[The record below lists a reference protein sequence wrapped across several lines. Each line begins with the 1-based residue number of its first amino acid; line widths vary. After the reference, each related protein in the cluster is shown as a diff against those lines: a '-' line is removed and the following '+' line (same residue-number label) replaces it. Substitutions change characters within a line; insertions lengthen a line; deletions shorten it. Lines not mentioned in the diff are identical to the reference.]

1 MTKHLLGMVAIVKDE
16 SANVER
22 LLASVKPLFDTY
34 TIVDTGSSDDTVQL
48 LTDALPP
55 GSVHERPWVNFSHNL
70 NEALVLARNKSDW
83 LLRVDA
89 DQTVEYAPNF
99 TAWLSEQSL
108 EDGYNVQMV
117 ESGTCWRLPR
127 LLRGNLRWEFKEPTH
142 EYLDTEGRAF
152 RDLAGLTIIHH
163 ADGGSRADK
172 FKRDIALLS
181 QGVARSEARATFYTA
196 ECYRF
201 LGDFE
206 NAFELYT
213 LRSQM
218 ENTWEEERWYAQYR
232 AGCCMMQIDPQRG
245 IPTLMAAWHARP
257 SRSEPLMRIREFC
270 DTNRIQD
277 ISSDALFVE
286 PSAYR

>member
-1 MTKHLLGMVAIVKDE
+1 MTIGLFAIVKNEAQVIDRMLD
-16 SANVER
+16 SVED
-22 LLASVKPLFDTY
+22 LFDSY
-34 TIVDTGSSDDTVQL
+34 TVVDTGSTDDTVEIL
-48 LTDALPP
+48 RNRLPA
-55 GSVHERPWVNFSHNL
+55 GSVYERGWKDFSHNL

-218 ENTWEEERWYAQYR
+218 ENTWEEEAWYAQY
-232 AGCCMMQIDPQRG
+232 
-245 IPTLMAAWHARP
+245 MAANCAIAMDHPDAADLLLAAYRRRP
-257 SRSEPLMRIREFC
+257 SRGEPLAALKRWCEAKKPAFPVADM
-270 DTNRIQD
+270 
-277 ISSDALFVE
+277 LFV
-286 PSAYR
+286 STQAHKL